1 VYLSKRQGFT
11 LIELLIV
18 IAIIGI
24 LAGVILVSTN
34 TGRDKARKSAALQ
47 AVKSGMPYLAECNAA
62 GAPLSLLAA
71 GSSGGVTA
79 CTVNGSTETLYP
91 AINNGSTKG
100 CTYNAIAAAATTFV
114 VNCGVTVGTFTCDIA
129 TGSCI

>member
-1 VYLSKRQGFT
+1 MKKMKKGFT

-34 TGRDKARKSAALQ
+34 SARDKARRSSAIQ
-47 AVKSGMPYLAECNAA
+47 AVKSGMPYLSECNAA
-62 GAPLSLLAA
+62 GVALNAQVA
-71 GSSGGVTA
+71 GSGGGGAA
-79 CTVNGSTETLYP
+79 CTVGTGAAAVYPTIDTGST
-91 AINNGSTKG
+91 AG
-100 CTYNAIAAAATTFV
+100 CTYNVIAAGSTTFT
-114 VNCGVTVGTFTCDIA
+114 VTCTGAGTFVCDIA